1 MSNEIIKESLFG
13 DDESASNQILETL
26 ESKIEEKME
35 SFRQEMAKTI
45 LSETTEEVEED
56 VAFVSVISECLEN
69 GGVVNVDLM
78 DGERVEVNEDIASL
92 LSEVHDNLPTPEL
105 LKSLRDTIF
114 ESREKYIGLL
124 ETIISEETEN
134 E

>member
-35 SFRQEMAKTI
+35 SFRQEMSKTI

-105 LKSLRDTIF
+105 QKSLRDTIF

>member
-13 DDESASNQILETL
+13 DDESTSNQILETL

-105 LKSLRDTIF
+105 QKSLRDTIF

>member
-35 SFRQEMAKTI
+35 SFRQEMSKTI

-92 LSEVHDNLPTPEL
+92 LSEVHDKLTNTRTSKVP
-105 LKSLRDTIF
+105 S
-114 ESREKYIGLL
+114 
-124 ETIISEETEN
+124 
-134 E
+134 

>member
-13 DDESASNQILETL
+13 DDESASNQILDTL

-105 LKSLRDTIF
+105 QKSLRDTIF

>member
-105 LKSLRDTIF
+105 QKSLRDTIF

-124 ETIISEETEN
+124 ETIIYEETEN

>member
-105 LKSLRDTIF
+105 QKSLRDTIF
-114 ESREKYIGLL
+114 ESRQKYIGLL

>member
-1 MSNEIIKESLFG
+1 
-13 DDESASNQILETL
+13 
-26 ESKIEEKME
+26 ME

-105 LKSLRDTIF
+105 QKSLRDTIF

>member
-78 DGERVEVNEDIASL
+78 DGERVEGNEDIASL

-105 LKSLRDTIF
+105 QKSLRDTIF

>member
-13 DDESASNQILETL
+13 DNESASNQILETL

-105 LKSLRDTIF
+105 QKSLRDTIF

>member
-105 LKSLRDTIF
+105 QKSLRDTIF

>member
-105 LKSLRDTIF
+105 QKSLRDKIF